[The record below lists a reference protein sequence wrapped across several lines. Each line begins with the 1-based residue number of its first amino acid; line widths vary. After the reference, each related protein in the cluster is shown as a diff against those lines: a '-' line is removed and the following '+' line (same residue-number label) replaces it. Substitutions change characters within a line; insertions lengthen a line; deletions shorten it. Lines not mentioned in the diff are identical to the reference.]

1 MTIWVVEIEGRAV
14 LAISATTRDE
24 AEDAITPDG
33 AIAAD
38 LMVLERPDGAAI
50 WDGETALVLREAEV
64 DEQVAWDN
72 MVAAAVLDG
81 EIGSRE
87 EAHEDGYVAYL
98 VPVVDP
104 TDEDF
109 DDE

>member
-1 MTIWVVEIEGRAV
+1 MGSRDRRPV

-38 LMVLERPDGAAI
+38 LMVLEHPDGAAI
-50 WDGETALVLREAEV
+50 WNGETALVLREAEA

-72 MVAAAVLDG
+72 MVASAVLDG

-87 EAHEDGYVAYL
+87 EAREEGYVAFL
-98 VPVVDP
+98 IPVVDP
-104 TDEDF
+104 TDDGL